1 MTPILPGA
9 TIGILGNGQLGRMTA
24 QAAIRMGYN
33 VACYGPDASPTPCG
47 QAGAREVQGA
57 YDDLAAL
64 AAFAKSV
71 DVMTFEFENV
81 STAATDIAAE
91 HIPVHPS
98 GAVLHTTQDRI
109 REKAALV
116 AAGIPVAPYSVVH
129 LASDLEA
136 GPFPGILKTA
146 QSGYDGKGQRLV
158 HNIAE
163 ARVAFEGFGSVPCVL
178 EGLIPFLWEG
188 SIVGARNGAGDVAL
202 YPLVQNI
209 HTNHILDTTIV
220 PAPLASEAL
229 QRSAADLVERI
240 LDSLDVIGVM
250 CIEMFITK
258 TGIIVNELAPR
269 PHNSGHWSIE
279 GAIASQFEQHV
290 RAICG
295 LPLGSTELRS
305 PSAAMANLL
314 GDCWPDPDFVGALAD
329 PRVGLHL
336 YGKTE
341 ARHGRKMGHMTA
353 VAQNIDDAVQ
363 AVTAAR
369 TRLKATE

>member
-1 MTPILPGA
+1 MNPILPGA

-33 VACYGPDASPTPCG
+33 VACYGPDPSPTPCG

-57 YDDLAAL
+57 YDDLDAL
-64 AAFAKSV
+64 AAFAQSV

-81 STAATDIAAE
+81 STAATDVASE

-116 AAGIPVAPYSVVH
+116 SAGIPVAPYSVIQKV
-129 LASDLEA
+129 SDLEN

-158 HNIAE
+158 HNVSE
-163 ARVAFEGFGSVPCVL
+163 ATDAFNAFGGVPCVL
-178 EGLIPFLWEG
+178 EGLVPFLWEG
-188 SIVGARNGAGDVAL
+188 SVVGARNAAGDVAL

-209 HTNHILDTTIV
+209 HTNHILDTTLV
-220 PAPLASEAL
+220 PAPVASKEQQA
-229 QRSAADLVERI
+229 SAAELAERI
-240 LDSLDVIGVM
+240 LDSLDVIGMM
-250 CIEMFITK
+250 CIEMFITEA
-258 TGIIVNELAPR
+258 GIIVNELAPR

-279 GAIASQFEQHV
+279 GAVTSQFEQHV
-290 RAICG
+290 RAVCG
-295 LPLGSTELRS
+295 LPLGSTELRA
-305 PSAAMANLL
+305 PAAAMANLL

-329 PRVGLHL
+329 PRVNLHL
-336 YGKTE
+336 YGK
-341 ARHGRKMGHMTA
+341 RDPRIGRKMGHLTA
-353 VAQNIDDAVQ
+353 VAPTVEEAAQ

-369 TRLKATE
+369 TRIKSTD

>member
-33 VACYGPDASPTPCG
+33 VACYGPDAAPTPCG

-57 YDDLAAL
+57 YDDLEAL
-64 AAFAKSV
+64 AAFAQSV

-81 STAATDIAAE
+81 STAATDVASE

-116 AAGIPVAPYSVVH
+116 AAGIPVARYAVV
-129 LASDLEA
+129 LQSSDLEA
-136 GPFPGILKTA
+136 VTYPGILKTA
-146 QSGYDGKGQRLV
+146 QSGYDGKGQKLV

-163 ARVAFEGFGSVPCVL
+163 AIEAFHSFSDVPCVL
-178 EGLIPFLWEG
+178 EALVPFLWEG
-188 SIVGARNGAGDVAL
+188 SIVGARNAAGDVAL

-209 HTNHILDTTIV
+209 HSHHILDTTLV
-220 PAPLASEAL
+220 PAPLASAELQANAAAL
-229 QRSAADLVERI
+229 AERI

-250 CIEMFITK
+250 CIEMFITSD
-258 TGIIVNELAPR
+258 GIIVNELAPR

-279 GAIASQFEQHV
+279 GAVASQFEQHV
-290 RAICG
+290 RAVCG
-295 LPLGSTELRS
+295 LPLGSTEMRS
-305 PSAAMANLL
+305 PAAAMANLL
-314 GDCWPDPDFVGALAD
+314 GDCWPDPDWVGALAD
-329 PRVGLHL
+329 PRVNIHL
-336 YGKTE
+336 YGKQD
-341 ARHGRKMGHMTA
+341 ARPGRKMGHMTA
-353 VAQNIDDAVQ
+353 VASSSSDAAD

-369 TRLKATE
+369 TRLKPTI

>member
-33 VACYGPDASPTPCG
+33 VACYGPDVAPTPCG

-57 YDDLAAL
+57 YDDLVAL
-64 AAFAKSV
+64 AAFAQSV

-81 STAATDIAAE
+81 STAATDVAAE

-116 AAGIPVAPYSVVH
+116 DAGIPVAPYSVVH
-129 LASDLEA
+129 QVSDLEA

-146 QSGYDGKGQRLV
+146 QSGYDGKGQRMV
-158 HNIAE
+158 HNVSEATAALIA
-163 ARVAFEGFGSVPCVL
+163 FGGVPCVL
-178 EGLIPFLWEG
+178 EGLVPFLWEG
-188 SIVGARNGAGDVAL
+188 SVVGARNAAGDVAL

-209 HTNHILDTTIV
+209 HTHHILDTTLV
-220 PAPLASEAL
+220 PAPLASKEL
-229 QRSAADLVERI
+229 QASAAELAERI
-240 LDSLDVIGVM
+240 LDSLDVIGVL
-250 CIEMFITK
+250 CIEMFITAN
-258 TGIIVNELAPR
+258 GIIVNELAPR

-279 GAIASQFEQHV
+279 GAVTSQFEQHV
-290 RAICG
+290 RAVCG
-295 LPLGSTELRS
+295 LPLGSTELRA
-305 PSAAMANLL
+305 PAASMTNLL
-314 GDCWPDPDFVGALAD
+314 GDCWPEPDFVGALAD
-329 PRVGLHL
+329 PRVSLHL
-336 YGKTE
+336 YGKQE
-341 ARHGRKMGHMTA
+341 ARIGRKMGHLTA
-353 VAQNIDDAVQ
+353 VGPTVDDAVQ

-369 TRLKATE
+369 TRLKAAE

>member
-33 VACYGPDASPTPCG
+33 VACYGPDVAPTPCG

-57 YDDLAAL
+57 YDDLVAL
-64 AAFAKSV
+64 AAFAQSV

-81 STAATDIAAE
+81 STAATDVASE

-116 AAGIPVAPYSVVH
+116 DAGIPVAPYSVVH
-129 LASDLEA
+129 QVSDFEA

-158 HNIAE
+158 HNVSE
-163 ARVAFEGFGSVPCVL
+163 ATEAFNAFGGVPCVL
-178 EGLIPFLWEG
+178 EGLVPFLWEG
-188 SIVGARNGAGDVAL
+188 SVVGARNAAGDVAL

-209 HTNHILDTTIV
+209 HTHHILDTTLV
-220 PAPLASEAL
+220 PAPLASEEL
-229 QRSAADLVERI
+229 QAGAADLAERI
-240 LDSLDVIGVM
+240 LDSLDVIGVL
-250 CIEMFITK
+250 CIEMFITDD
-258 TGIIVNELAPR
+258 GIIVNELAPR

-279 GAIASQFEQHV
+279 GAVTSQFEQHV
-290 RAICG
+290 RAVCG
-295 LPLGSTELRS
+295 LPLGSTELRA
-305 PSAAMANLL
+305 PAAAMANLL
-314 GDCWPDPDFVGALAD
+314 GDCWPEPDFVGALAD
-329 PRVGLHL
+329 PRVSLHL
-336 YGKTE
+336 YGKQE
-341 ARHGRKMGHMTA
+341 ARIGRKMGHLTA
-353 VAQNIDDAVQ
+353 VGPTVDDAVQ

-369 TRLKATE
+369 TRLKAAE

>member
-33 VACYGPDASPTPCG
+33 VACYGPDVAPTPCG

-57 YDDLAAL
+57 YDDLVAL
-64 AAFAKSV
+64 AAFAQSV

-81 STAATDIAAE
+81 STAATDVASE

-98 GAVLHTTQDRI
+98 GAVLHTTQARI

-116 AAGIPVAPYSVVH
+116 DAGIPVAPYSVVH
-129 LASDLEA
+129 QVSDLEA

-158 HNIAE
+158 HNVPE
-163 ARVAFEGFGSVPCVL
+163 ATDAFNAIGGVPCVL
-178 EGLIPFLWEG
+178 EGLVPFLWEG
-188 SIVGARNGAGDVAL
+188 SVVGARNAAGNVAL

-209 HTNHILDTTIV
+209 HTHHILDTTLV
-220 PAPLASEAL
+220 PAPLASKEVQA
-229 QRSAADLVERI
+229 SAAELAERI
-240 LDSLDVIGVM
+240 LDSLDVIGVL
-250 CIEMFITK
+250 CIEMFITEN
-258 TGIIVNELAPR
+258 GIIVNELAPR

-279 GAIASQFEQHV
+279 GAVTSQFEQHV
-290 RAICG
+290 RAVCG
-295 LPLGSTELRS
+295 LPLGSTELRA
-305 PSAAMANLL
+305 PAAAMANLL
-314 GDCWPDPDFVGALAD
+314 GDCWPEPDFVGALAD
-329 PRVGLHL
+329 PRVSLHL
-336 YGKTE
+336 YGKQE
-341 ARHGRKMGHMTA
+341 ARIGRKMGHLTA
-353 VAQNIDDAVQ
+353 VGPTVDDAVQ

-369 TRLKATE
+369 TRLKAAE

>member
-33 VACYGPDASPTPCG
+33 VACYGPDAAPTPCG

-57 YDDLAAL
+57 YDDLDAI
-64 AAFAKSV
+64 AAFAQSV

-81 STAATDIAAE
+81 STAATDVASE

-116 AAGIPVAPYSVVH
+116 SAGIPVAPYSVIQKV
-129 LASDLEA
+129 SDLEN

-158 HNIAE
+158 HNVSE
-163 ARVAFEGFGSVPCVL
+163 ATDAFNAFGDVPCVL
-178 EGLIPFLWEG
+178 EGLVPFLWEG
-188 SIVGARNGAGDVAL
+188 SVVGARNAAGDVAL

-209 HTNHILDTTIV
+209 HTNHILDTTLV
-220 PAPLASEAL
+220 PAPLASKEL
-229 QRSAADLVERI
+229 QASAAELAERI
-240 LDSLDVIGVM
+240 LDSLDVIGMM
-250 CIEMFITK
+250 CIEMFITEA
-258 TGIIVNELAPR
+258 GIIVNELAPR

-279 GAIASQFEQHV
+279 GSVTSQFEQHV
-290 RAICG
+290 RAVCG
-295 LPLGSTELRS
+295 LPLGSTELRA
-305 PSAAMANLL
+305 PAAAMANLL

-329 PRVGLHL
+329 PRVNLHL
-336 YGKTE
+336 YGKRD
-341 ARHGRKMGHMTA
+341 ARIGRKMGHLTA
-353 VAQNIDDAVQ
+353 VAPTVDEAAQ

-369 TRLKATE
+369 TRIKSTD

>member
-1 MTPILPGA
+1 MNPILPGA

-33 VACYGPDASPTPCG
+33 VACYGPDPSPTPCG

-57 YDDLAAL
+57 YDDLDAL
-64 AAFAKSV
+64 AAFAQSV

-81 STAATDIAAE
+81 STAATDVASE

-116 AAGIPVAPYSVVH
+116 SAGIPVAPYSVIQEV
-129 LASDLEA
+129 SDLEN

-158 HNIAE
+158 QNVAE
-163 ARVAFEGFGSVPCVL
+163 ATDAFAAFGGVPCVL
-178 EGLIPFLWEG
+178 EGLVPFLWEG

-209 HTNHILDTTIV
+209 HTHHILDTTLV
-220 PAPLASEAL
+220 PAPQASQE
-229 QRSAADLVERI
+229 QQTSAAELAERI
-240 LDSLDVIGVM
+240 LDSLEVIGMM
-250 CIEMFITK
+250 CIEMFITE

-279 GAIASQFEQHV
+279 GSVTSQFEQHV
-290 RAICG
+290 RAVCG
-295 LPLGSTELRS
+295 LPLGSTELRA
-305 PSAAMANLL
+305 PAAAMANLL

-329 PRVGLHL
+329 PRVNLHL
-336 YGKTE
+336 YGKRD
-341 ARHGRKMGHMTA
+341 ARIGRKMGHLTA
-353 VAQNIDDAVQ
+353 VAPTVDEAAQ

-369 TRLKATE
+369 TRIKSTD

>member
-33 VACYGPDASPTPCG
+33 VACYGPDAAPTPCG

-57 YDDLAAL
+57 YDDLDAL
-64 AAFAKSV
+64 AAFAQSV

-81 STAATDIAAE
+81 STAATDVASE

-116 AAGIPVAPYSVVH
+116 SAGIPVAPYSVILEV
-129 LASDLEA
+129 SDLEN

-158 HNIAE
+158 HNVSE
-163 ARVAFEGFGSVPCVL
+163 ATDAFNAFGGVPCVL
-178 EGLIPFLWEG
+178 EGLVPFLWEG
-188 SIVGARNGAGDVAL
+188 SVVGARNAAGDVAL

-209 HTNHILDTTIV
+209 HTNHILDTTLV
-220 PAPLASEAL
+220 PAPLASKEL
-229 QRSAADLVERI
+229 QASAAELAERI
-240 LDSLDVIGVM
+240 LDSLDVIGMM
-250 CIEMFITK
+250 CIEMFITDA
-258 TGIIVNELAPR
+258 GIIVNELAPR

-279 GAIASQFEQHV
+279 GAVTSQFEQHV
-290 RAICG
+290 RAVCG
-295 LPLGSTELRS
+295 LPLGSTELRA
-305 PSAAMANLL
+305 PAAAMANLL

-329 PRVGLHL
+329 PRVNLHL
-336 YGKTE
+336 YGKRD
-341 ARHGRKMGHMTA
+341 ARIGRKMGHLTA
-353 VAQNIDDAVQ
+353 VAPTVDEAAQ

-369 TRLKATE
+369 TRIKSTD

>member
-33 VACYGPDASPTPCG
+33 VACYGPDPGPTPCG

-116 AAGIPVAPYSVVH
+116 DVRIPVAPYSIVH
-129 LASDLEA
+129 KVSDLDA

-158 HNIAE
+158 HNVAE
-163 ARVAFEGFGSVPCVL
+163 ATDAFNAFGGVPCVL
-178 EGLIPFLWEG
+178 EGLVPFLWEG
-188 SIVGARNGAGDVAL
+188 SIVGARNAAGDVAL

-209 HTNHILDTTIV
+209 HTHHILDTTLV
-220 PAPLASEAL
+220 PAPLASTAL
-229 QRSAADLVERI
+229 QASAAELAERI

-250 CIEMFITK
+250 CIEMFISE

-279 GAIASQFEQHV
+279 GAVTSQFEQHV
-290 RAICG
+290 RAVCG
-295 LPLGSTELRS
+295 LPLGSTDLRAS
-305 PSAAMANLL
+305 AAAMANLL
-314 GDCWPDPDFVGALAD
+314 GDCWPEPDFVGALAD
-329 PRVGLHL
+329 PRVSLHL
-336 YGKTE
+336 YGKQE
-341 ARHGRKMGHMTA
+341 ARIGRKMGHMTA
-353 VAQNIDDAVQ
+353 VGPTVDDAVQ
-363 AVTAAR
+363 AVIAAR

>member
-1 MTPILPGA
+1 MNPILPGA

-33 VACYGPDASPTPCG
+33 VACYGPDPSPTPCG

-57 YDDLAAL
+57 YDDLDAL
-64 AAFAKSV
+64 AAFAQSV

-81 STAATDIAAE
+81 STAATDVASE

-116 AAGIPVAPYSVVH
+116 SAGIPVAPYSVIQKV
-129 LASDLEA
+129 SDLEN

-158 HNIAE
+158 HNVSE
-163 ARVAFEGFGSVPCVL
+163 ATDAFNAFGGVPCVL
-178 EGLIPFLWEG
+178 EGLVPFLWEG
-188 SIVGARNGAGDVAL
+188 SVVGARNAAGDVAL

-209 HTNHILDTTIV
+209 HTNHILDTTLV
-220 PAPLASEAL
+220 PAPLASKEQQA
-229 QRSAADLVERI
+229 SAAELAERI
-240 LDSLDVIGVM
+240 LDSLDVIGMM
-250 CIEMFITK
+250 CIEMFITEA
-258 TGIIVNELAPR
+258 GIIVNELAPR

-279 GAIASQFEQHV
+279 GAVTSQFEQHV
-290 RAICG
+290 RAVCG
-295 LPLGSTELRS
+295 LPLGSTELRA
-305 PSAAMANLL
+305 PAAAMANLL

-329 PRVGLHL
+329 PRVNLHL
-336 YGKTE
+336 YGK
-341 ARHGRKMGHMTA
+341 RDPRIGRKMGHLTA
-353 VAQNIDDAVQ
+353 VAPTVEEAAQ

-369 TRLKATE
+369 TRIKSTD